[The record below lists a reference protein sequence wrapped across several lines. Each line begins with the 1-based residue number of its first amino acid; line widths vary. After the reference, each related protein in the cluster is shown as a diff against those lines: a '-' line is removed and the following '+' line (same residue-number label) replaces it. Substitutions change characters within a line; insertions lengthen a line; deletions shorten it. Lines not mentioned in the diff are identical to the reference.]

1 MRVKIIATEYQDT
14 IILDRYLSILQRLVE
29 LSMHSSCQNSVRN
42 IQFSNNKD
50 YQEPEISTLIGLG
63 WSLLCPIIFKAPG
76 MRLVRTAYRNVQ
88 EIKI

>member
-1 MRVKIIATEYQDT
+1 
-14 IILDRYLSILQRLVE
+14 
-29 LSMHSSCQNSVRN
+29 MHSSLQNSVRN
-42 IQFSNNKD
+42 TQFSNNKD

-88 EIKI
+88 EIKIWKRGEDIMYRYAKIGSMPKLQR